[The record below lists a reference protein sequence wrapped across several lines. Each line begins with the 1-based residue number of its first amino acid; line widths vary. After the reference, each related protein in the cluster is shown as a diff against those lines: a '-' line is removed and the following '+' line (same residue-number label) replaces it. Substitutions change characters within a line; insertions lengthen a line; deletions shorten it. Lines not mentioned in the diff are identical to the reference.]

1 MTSREQGAGSRGR
14 QGEKSERRFPPIRT
28 SGRQGR
34 QGEIFTPMPHAPCPM
49 PHAPCQMPHAPKFLN
64 FELISRQSM

>member
-1 MTSREQGAGSRGR
+1 MNFSPLKRYRVNSLGKERQGRKGR

-34 QGEIFTPMPHAPCPM
+34 QGGNIYPNAQCPM
-49 PHAPCQMPHAPKFLN
+49 PHAQLRITN
-64 FELISRQSM
+64 